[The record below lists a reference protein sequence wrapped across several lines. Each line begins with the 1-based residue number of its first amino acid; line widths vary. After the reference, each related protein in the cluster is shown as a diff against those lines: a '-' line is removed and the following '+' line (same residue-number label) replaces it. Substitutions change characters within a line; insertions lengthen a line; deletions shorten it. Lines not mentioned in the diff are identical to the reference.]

1 MNEKTLIQDFTEGA
15 ILPQLFR
22 FGAPFILSNLLQT
35 VYNLVDMVV
44 VGQVLGK
51 SGLSAVATGGEM
63 LNMFTFV
70 CMGLTTAGQVLIAQ
84 LVGKKDL
91 NGLNRFVGS
100 MFTVI
105 GLVAICFSALG
116 IGLVEQFLGLLN
128 VPSEAHGYARDYM
141 LVCFTGLLF
150 IYGYNTVSAILRGM
164 GDSKHPLLFIAIASV
179 TNLIL
184 DLIFVVGFHLGAFGA
199 ALATVIGQGLSFLIS
214 MVFLYR
220 RRDAFGFDFRPGSF
234 RPHGT
239 SLRAL
244 FTLGIPMSLQFAAIN
259 VSNLYINASVNSYGV
274 VCSAVS
280 GVGTKLNSIMGIVS
294 AALISAGATMVGQ
307 NFGAGKLTRIR
318 KVFYSIMAVTVSFA
332 LILAAIVLLFPA
344 QVFGL
349 FSQDEAVLKM
359 AHTYAPVSMLCFLGA
374 GLRSPA
380 ISFVNGIGATSMNYI
395 MGIMDGVVVRIG
407 LAFLMGSVLGMGI
420 TGYWYGSAIA
430 GFTFF
435 VVGAPYYWS
444 GVWKKR
450 LKQVQAP

>member
-51 SGLSAVATGGEM
+51 SGLSAVATGGEL

-91 NGLNRFVGS
+91 QGLSRFVGS
-100 MFTVI
+100 MFTAI
-105 GLVAICFSALG
+105 GLVAVCFSALG
-116 IGLVEQFLGLLN
+116 IGLSEQFLSLLN
-128 VPSEAHGYARDYM
+128 VPPEAHVYAKDYM
-141 LVCFTGLLF
+141 LVCFTGLIF

-164 GDSKHPLLFIAIASV
+164 GDSKHPFLFIAIASV

-184 DLIFVVGFHLGAFGA
+184 DLIFVVGLHLGAFGA

-220 RRDAFGFDFRPGSF
+220 RRAAFGFDFRPGSF
-234 RPHGT
+234 RPHGA

-244 FTLGIPMSLQFAAIN
+244 LKLGIPMSLQFAAIN

-280 GVGTKLNSIMGIVS
+280 GVGTKLNSIMGIVA

-307 NFGAGKLTRIR
+307 NFGAGKLERIR
-318 KVFYSIMAVTVSFA
+318 NVFYSIMAVTVSFA
-332 LILAAIVLLFPA
+332 ILLAAIVLLLPA

-349 FSQDEAVLKM
+349 FSQDEAVLSM

-374 GLRSPA
+374 GLRAPA
-380 ISFVNGIGATSMNYI
+380 IAFVNGIGATSMNYI

-407 LAFLMGSVLGMGI
+407 LAFLMGSVLGLGI
-420 TGYWYGSAIA
+420 QGYWYGSAIA

-450 LKQVQAP
+450 LKHAQTT

>member
-51 SGLSAVATGGEM
+51 SGLSAVATGGEL

-91 NGLNRFVGS
+91 QGLNRFVGS
-100 MFTVI
+100 MFTAI
-105 GLVAICFSALG
+105 GLVAVCFSALG
-116 IGLVEQFLGLLN
+116 IGLAEQFLALLN
-128 VPSEAHGYARDYM
+128 VPPEAHDYAKDYM
-141 LVCFTGLLF
+141 LVCFTGLIF

-164 GDSKHPLLFIAIASV
+164 GDSKHPFLFIAIASV

-184 DLIFVVGFHLGAFGA
+184 DLIFVVGLHLGAFGA

-220 RRDAFGFDFRPGSF
+220 RRAAFGFDFHPGSF
-234 RPHGT
+234 RPHGA

-244 FTLGIPMSLQFAAIN
+244 LKLGIPMSLQFAAIN

-280 GVGTKLNSIMGIVS
+280 GVGTKLNSIMGIVA

-307 NFGAGKLTRIR
+307 NFGAGKLERIR
-318 KVFYSIMAVTVSFA
+318 KVFYSIMTVTASFA
-332 LILAAIVLLFPA
+332 IILAAIVLLLPA

-349 FSQDEAVLKM
+349 FSQDEAVLAM

-374 GLRSPA
+374 GLRAPA
-380 ISFVNGIGATSMNYI
+380 IAFVNGIGATSMNYI

-407 LAFLMGSVLGMGI
+407 LAFLMGSVMGLGI
-420 TGYWYGSAIA
+420 QGYWYGSAIA

-444 GVWKKR
+444 GVWEKR
-450 LKQVQAP
+450 LKQPQAA